1 MGKGAGSGGE
11 KKRSVS
17 GMTNSRVTGLAGTEQ
32 QQEVRRLTLAE
43 VAKHRTPE
51 DCWMHLKGKV
61 YDVSNWNDH
70 PGGSVIFT
78 HGGDDFTDI
87 FSAFH
92 PASAHKD
99 LQRFY
104 IGELDESVMV
114 PQRPNHNGFSV
125 ERQKEFEKGYRE
137 LRAKMIAAGLFTP
150 NKLFYLYKVFSTLS
164 IAAVAIY
171 CATQFNASW
180 VMTLLGA
187 TIMGLFWQ
195 QCGWLAHDFLHHQ
208 VFKNRMYGDLMGH
221 FIGNV
226 LQGFSVAWWKTKHNK
241 HHAVPNL
248 LQSVEG
254 ANDGDPDVDTA
265 PIIFWSLKMAE
276 SAKDSA
282 FGRFM
287 VTWQAVFYFPVLF
300 FARIAWAQQSFSS
313 VFGIFSIHENVGI
326 NKAPVDKAK
335 MQYPTLEKLGLA
347 VHYSALLYIMSHMPL
362 AQALV
367 FVLVGQTS
375 CGLFLAL
382 VFGLGHNGM
391 AVYQA
396 DERPDFWK
404 LQVST
409 TRNITS
415 TPFVSF
421 FCGGLEY
428 QVDHH
433 LFPSLPRHNLPKA
446 HELVAS
452 FCKEQGVT
460 YHETDMVVGTK
471 EVLSHL
477 SEVAREFLT
486 EFPAM

>member
-11 KKRSVS
+11 KKHS
-17 GMTNSRVTGLAGTEQ
+17 GASSNVTKH
-32 QQEVRRLTLAE
+32 QEVKTLTLAE

-51 DCWMHLKGKV
+51 DCWMHHKGKV
-61 YDVSNWNDH
+61 YDVSNWHDH

-87 FSAFH
+87 FTAFH
-92 PASAHKD
+92 PASALKD

-104 IGELDESVMV
+104 IGELDESVV
-114 PQRPNHNGFSV
+114 PQRPNHNGFTV
-125 ERQKEFEKGYRE
+125 EKQKEFEKAYRQ
-137 LRAKMIAAGLFTP
+137 LNAKMVAAGLY
-150 NKLFYLYKVFSTLS
+150 KADHLYYLFKVVSTIS
-164 IAAVAIY
+164 IAVVGVY
-171 CATQFNASW
+171 CATQFDSSW
-180 VMTLLGA
+180 PMTILGA
-187 TIMGLFWQ
+187 IIVGLFWQ

-208 VFKNRMYGDLMGH
+208 VFKTRLYGDLAGL

-226 LQGFSVAWWKTKHNK
+226 LQGFSVAWWKNKHNK

-276 SAKDSA
+276 TAKDSD

-300 FARIAWAQQSFSS
+300 FARLAWAQQSFSS
-313 VFGIFSIHENVGI
+313 VFGVFSVHENVGI

-335 MQYPTLEKLGLA
+335 MAYPTLEKVGLI
-347 VHYSALLYIMSHMPL
+347 VHYSVLLAIMSRMHL

-367 FVLVGQTS
+367 FFMVGQTS

-409 TRNITS
+409 TRNIIS
-415 TPFVSF
+415 TPFVDF
-421 FCGGLEY
+421 FCGGLQY

-433 LFPSLPRHNLPKA
+433 LFPSLPRHNLRAA

-452 FCKEQGVT
+452 FCKDQGVT
-460 YHETDMVVGTK
+460 YHETDMIVGTK

-477 SEVAREFLT
+477 SHVAREFLA

>member
-11 KKRSVS
+11 KKSASIS
-17 GMTNSRVTGLAGTEQ
+17 GVNKH
-32 QQEVRRLTLAE
+32 QEVKTLTLAE

-87 FSAFH
+87 FTAFH

-104 IGELDESVMV
+104 IGELVESVA
-114 PQRPNHNGFSV
+114 PQRPNHNGFSL
-125 ERQKEFEKGYRE
+125 ERQKQFEKGYRQ
-137 LRAKMIAAGLFTP
+137 LQAKMVTAGLFKA
-150 NKLFYLYKVFSTLS
+150 NYMYYLYKLLSTIS
-164 IAAVAIY
+164 IAVVAVY
-171 CATQFNASW
+171 CATQFDSSW
-180 VMTLLGA
+180 PMTILGGV
-187 TIMGLFWQ
+187 ILGLFWQ

-208 VFKNRMYGDLMGH
+208 VFKTRMYGDLAGL

-300 FARIAWAQQSFSS
+300 FARLAWAQQSFSS
-313 VFGIFSIHENVGI
+313 VFGVFAVHENVGI

-335 MQYPTLEKLGLA
+335 MAYPGLEKAGLI
-347 VHYSALLYIMSHMPL
+347 VHYAVLLAIMSRMHL

-367 FVLVGQTS
+367 FFMVGQTS

-409 TRNITS
+409 TRNIIS
-415 TPFVSF
+415 TPFVDF
-421 FCGGLEY
+421 FCGGLQY

-433 LFPSLPRHNLPKA
+433 LFPSLPRHNLREA
-446 HELVAS
+446 HDLVES
-452 FCKEQGVT
+452 FCKAEGVT

-471 EVLSHL
+471 EVLAHL